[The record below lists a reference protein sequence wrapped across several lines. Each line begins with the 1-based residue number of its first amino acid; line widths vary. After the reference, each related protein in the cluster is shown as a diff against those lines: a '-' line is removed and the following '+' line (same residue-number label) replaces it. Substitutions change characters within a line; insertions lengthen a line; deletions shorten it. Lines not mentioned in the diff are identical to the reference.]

1 MDNSTISALS
11 NALDFGSARI
21 QAISGN
27 LSNVNT
33 PGYKRKDASFAS
45 LLEGQEGVDP
55 APLAPR
61 RTNPRHLSLDAGD
74 FQTSPAITTQG
85 GDSLRADGNNVDV
98 DAEGARLA
106 QAELFYNGA
115 AQMIA
120 GQFSGLKY
128 VIAGG
133 R

>member
-11 NALDFGSARI
+11 RALDFGSARI
-21 QAISGN
+21 GAISGN

-45 LLEGQEGVDP
+45 LLEGQDGGDSP
-55 APLAPR
+55 FLAPR
-61 RTNPRHLSLDAGD
+61 RTNFRHLSLDAGD
-74 FQTSPAITTQG
+74 LQT
-85 GDSLRADGNNVDV
+85 GDSVRADGNNVDI

-115 AQMIA
+115 AQLIA

-128 VIAGG
+128 AIAGG

>member
-11 NALDFGSARI
+11 HALDFGSARI

-45 LLEGQEGVDP
+45 LLEGQDGVDP
-55 APLAPR
+55 SPLAPR
-61 RTNPRHLSLDAGD
+61 RTNPRHLSLDEGD
-74 FQTSPAITTQG
+74 IQTNPAITTRG
-85 GDSLRADGNNVDV
+85 SDSVRADGNNVDV

>member
-11 NALDFGSARI
+11 RALDFGSARI
-21 QAISGN
+21 GAISGN

-45 LLEGQEGVDP
+45 LLEGQDGGDSP
-55 APLAPR
+55 FLAPR
-61 RTNPRHLSLDAGD
+61 RTNFRHLSLDAGD
-74 FQTSPAITTQG
+74 LQTGPAITTQG
-85 GDSLRADGNNVDV
+85 GDSVRADGNNVDI

-115 AQMIA
+115 AQLIA

-128 VIAGG
+128 AIAGG